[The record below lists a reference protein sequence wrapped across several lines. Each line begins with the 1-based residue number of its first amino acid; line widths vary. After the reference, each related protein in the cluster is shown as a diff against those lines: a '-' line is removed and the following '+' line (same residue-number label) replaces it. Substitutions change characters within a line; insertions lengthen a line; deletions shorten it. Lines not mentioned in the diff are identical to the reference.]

1 MCVFSSISKSFS
13 PSLSFGVEQGVW
25 LQDEVGSH
33 WKNVGALADSK
44 CVGARETCCLATTAP
59 LSSGCDGDVLHIA
72 YAWVCKVLAPQLCH
86 ACLMR
91 CVLGRECMCVCVCV
105 CVCVCSCMT
114 VCTVFAYVHACLCML
129 MCLRVF
135 VREGEREREREGE
148 RERERDRVVKGG
160 AGRRST
166 THSAGLPPPWLTPQD
181 SASNYLNIYPSVL
194 GRRSKH

>member
-72 YAWVCKVLAPQLCH
+72 YAWVCKVLAPLTFSFVSDALCI
-86 ACLMR
+86 R
-91 CVLGRECMCVCVCV
+91 PRVCVCV
-105 CVCVCSCMT
+105 CVCDCLYRLCLFACVSLYAD
-114 VCTVFAYVHACLCML
+114 VFACVCE
-129 MCLRVF
+129 RGRG
-135 VREGEREREREGE
+135 RE
-148 RERERDRVVKGG
+148 RVVKGG